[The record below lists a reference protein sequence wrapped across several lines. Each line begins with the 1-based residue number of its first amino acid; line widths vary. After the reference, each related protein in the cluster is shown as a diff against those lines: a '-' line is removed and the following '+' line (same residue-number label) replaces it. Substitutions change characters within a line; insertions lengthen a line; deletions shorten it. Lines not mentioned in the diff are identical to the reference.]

1 MPQAIHPDQCLW
13 HCRKSQL
20 PAGDSSTTGRRD
32 RIPPPDA
39 AGAGPV
45 GCYAQPKPCNLTAD
59 WPNVASLGTR
69 ISRRQAYG
77 STSKH
82 EWTPASVILSAAK
95 HPSRSRGRVVQRD
108 SPACGGRRRLA
119 LYSPDPSG
127 GGGRSREGN
136 GRSNQNPDAGQSPG
150 LEGTPD
156 RKEPGGKSCCRMV
169 GPRERGHQPSAF
181 SKPTTLPGA
190 LLCFLWSICLGA
202 LRLFALRP
210 SGTRCGSPSA
220 DLRLFASLNDAIFAL
235 PRSVRAFAR
244 VSIGRSQPLF

>member
-1 MPQAIHPDQCLW
+1 MA
-13 HCRKSQL
+13 L
-20 PAGDSSTTGRRD
+20 PEISTSRGRLQHHRATGSDPPARCGRR
-32 RIPPPDA
+32 
-39 AGAGPV
+39 GAGRLLCPAETMQFNR
-45 GCYAQPKPCNLTAD
+45 GLAECRFARYTD
-59 WPNVASLGTR
+59 
-69 ISRRQAYG
+69 
-77 STSKH
+77 KH
-82 EWTPASVILSAAK
+82 EWTPASIILSAAK

-220 DLRLFASLNDAIFAL
+220 DLRLFASLKDAIFAL